1 MKALKKYVMAATG
14 TALALS
20 LTACGGG
27 EKEDD
32 RDPQAVLKAAA
43 EKTAGA
49 NSYRTKRQ
57 VTEVDGTE
65 RGEYSFS
72 RKPDLA
78 ERKTW
83 RTRTKD
89 GKKEPERFAHAMSK
103 DQTLYTRDA
112 KIADGRWV
120 SSSLLA
126 AGEEPPKP
134 EDVQKTAEGSLPKLL
149 GVLRTSKD
157 VRKVGR
163 EKVNGHKTTHFAG
176 TVVLADLAAYKGD
189 VMRDWLRE
197 LYVEKHRKDGLEKVD
212 IDLWIGEDDL
222 PVKGAEHGKGSKGST
237 GVTEEYAEFGADPGI
252 RIPKGKDVVTEDAW
266 LQEVRDKAYRGID
279 PVS

>member
-1 MKALKKYVMAATG
+1 MKATRKYVMAATG

-27 EKEDD
+27 DEDD

-43 EKTAGA
+43 EKTAGT

-57 VTEVDGTE
+57 VTELDGTE
-65 RGEYSFS
+65 RGEYTFS

-83 RTRTKD
+83 RTAVKD
-89 GKKEPERFAHAMSK
+89 GKKGPERFDHTMSEGEM
-103 DQTLYTRDA
+103 LYTRDP
-112 KIADGRWV
+112 KIAGGRWV
-120 SSSLLA
+120 SDSLLEE
-126 AGEEPPKP
+126 GEEPPKP

-149 GVLRTSKD
+149 SVLRTSKD
-157 VRKVGR
+157 VRKVGS
-163 EKVNGHKTTHFAG
+163 EKVNGHKATHFAA
-176 TVVLADLAAYKGD
+176 TVVLSDLAAYKGD

-197 LYVEKHRKDGLEKVD
+197 LYVKNHRKDGLEKVD
-212 IDLWIGEDDL
+212 IDLWIGKDDI

-237 GVTEEYAEFGADPGI
+237 AVTEEYTDFGADPGI
-252 RIPKGKDVVTEDAW
+252 RIPKGKDVITQDAW
-266 LQEVRDKAYRGID
+266 LREIRDKAYRGLD